1 MGFWNKRIKDTKAI
15 AKDIGVEE
23 TKIKELKQG
32 KREIGGN
39 TMGKVLTSI
48 EKTKESKL
56 QKKIRQEEILDWY
69 KRTDLAQ
76 LRQQFGFKKQK
87 QLAKEIGMSPSTLCQ
102 LELKTKTSYSK
113 SMEML
118 YDFYK
123 DDFNKNIK
131 EEDEQKETVEQEKL
145 AEKEETKEEEIK
157 IEEKG
162 TPVEEEKEEK
172 VGEKETRKDSS
183 KEKEEEF
190 NPKDLSEED
199 CEDISI
205 LVLTLTIERQN
216 KEIEKLERQIKLYEK
231 LIEKL

>member
-1 MGFWNKRIKDTKAI
+1 MGFWNKRIKDTRKL
-15 AKDIGVEE
+15 AKDIGIDEN
-23 TKIKELKQG
+23 KIKELKQG

-39 TMGKVLTSI
+39 TMEKVLTSI

-69 KRTDLAQ
+69 NKTDLAE
-76 LRQQFGFKKQK
+76 LRQKFGFKKQK
-87 QLAKEIGMSPSTLCQ
+87 QLAKQIGISPSTLCQ

-123 DDFNKNIK
+123 DDFNRNIK
-131 EEDEQKETVEQEKL
+131 EEDEQKEVVEQEKPT
-145 AEKEETKEEEIK
+145 EKEETKEEIK

-162 TPVEEEKEEK
+162 TPVEE
-172 VGEKETRKDSS
+172 
-183 KEKEEEF
+183 EKEEEF

-216 KEIEKLERQIKLYEK
+216 KEIERLERQIRLYEK